1 MARVVALPSNV
12 SPLVPALASRI
23 VEMIRRDGMQVG
35 QRLTEQ
41 ALCNELG
48 VSRSPVRKAL
58 QFLATAGVVTSEP
71 NRGYQV
77 AKPASEVAKLTLQAH
92 TDSDEAIYM
101 AIADDRLAG
110 QVATAI
116 SESELMERYGA
127 TRLQVQR
134 VLNRMAREG
143 IVERKAGRGWA
154 FLPLMNTPE
163 AYRESYRFRMIIEPA
178 ALLEPGYAVDA
189 AELEKCYREQCELL
203 GGAIEKWARSELF
216 KPGVHLH
223 ETIVAGAHNRL
234 LLEALRKVNQQ
245 RRLVEYRA
253 KLDRA
258 KMRQQCEEH
267 LVLIDLVRR
276 GERVEAS
283 HFLRQHLDGARQRKA
298 GGERFDALALRT
310 PRV

>member
-1 MARVVALPSNV
+1 MPRIALPSNV

-23 VEMIRRDGMQVG
+23 VEMIRRENLPVG
-35 QRLTEQ
+35 HRLTEQ
-41 ALCNELG
+41 GLSAELG

-58 QFLATAGVVTSEP
+58 QFLATAGVVRSEP
-71 NRGYQV
+71 NKGYQL
-77 AKPASEVAKLTLQAH
+77 AKPASEVARLTVPAH
-92 TDSDEAIYM
+92 DASDETVYM

-110 QVATAI
+110 SVETEI
-116 SESELMERYGA
+116 NESVLMERYGA
-127 TRLQVQR
+127 SRLQVQR

-143 IVERKAGRGWA
+143 IVERKPGRGWV
-154 FLPLMNTPE
+154 FQPLMNTPE

-178 ALLEPGYAVDA
+178 ALQEPGYAVDL

-203 GGAIEKWARSELF
+203 GGAIEKWPRSELF

-223 ETIVAGAHNRL
+223 ETIIAGAHNRL
-234 LLEALRKVNQQ
+234 LLDALRKVNQL

-253 KLDRA
+253 KLDRE

-276 GERVEAS
+276 GERMEAA
-283 HFLRQHLDGARQRKA
+283 HFLRQHLDGARRRKA
-298 GGERFDALALRT
+298 GADQPSGLSSNTSA
-310 PRV
+310 